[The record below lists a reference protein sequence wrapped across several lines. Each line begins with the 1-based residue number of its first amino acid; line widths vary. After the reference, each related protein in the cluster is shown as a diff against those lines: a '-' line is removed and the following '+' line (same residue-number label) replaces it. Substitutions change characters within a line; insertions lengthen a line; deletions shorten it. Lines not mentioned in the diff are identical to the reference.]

1 MRRWSRY
8 GQGNLLASLGMAEK
22 RWKRPWLEFCV
33 GSFILIDNVN
43 LTFCQFILRRP
54 RHRLRLP
61 CRWWMKC
68 HLSHCQIVRRYLK
81 ICMDH
86 FYKKNISNLPVFASM
101 AYRSFHL
108 LSAAD
113 FAFGFFHSLNPLDFK
128 MFFLR
133 LESSSLGATH
143 GQTTFFSKASLTI
156 FFMLPSKIV

>member
-1 MRRWSRY
+1 MAREIFQHPWVWQKKGGRDP
-8 GQGNLLASLGMAEK
+8 GQNFVWAVL
-22 RWKRPWLEFCV
+22 FQ
-33 GSFILIDNVN
+33 
-43 LTFCQFILRRP
+43 LTFGQFILRRL

-81 ICMDH
+81 IFMNH

-108 LSAAD
+108 FSAAD